1 MNYPLIIAF
10 EMSGDH
16 DGAFPLA
23 VAWSLPDGSI
33 KSTLI
38 QPEDEWL
45 DSSEEHYLDI
55 DTDRLFEQGHGAK
68 AVLEEL
74 QLDREQEP
82 LYSPGHYTVER
93 ALERL
98 YDAVEGVNDL
108 PLRPL
113 QELLCDHSPDEVEAQ
128 LQEHRLLL
136 DLDPYTAEG
145 QVRLWLEVY
154 ARLL

>member
-1 MNYPLIIAF
+1 MTYPLIIAF
-10 EMSGDH
+10 EMSGDS
-16 DGAFPLA
+16 DDAFPLA
-23 VAWSLPDGSI
+23 IAWSLPEGSI

-45 DSSEEHYLDI
+45 EETDDRYLDI
-55 DTDRLFEQGHGAK
+55 DTDHLYQQGHSAK

-82 LYSPGHYTVER
+82 LYAPGYYTAERGLEKLYATVEG
-93 ALERL
+93 
-98 YDAVEGVNDL
+98 DNDL

-113 QELLCDHSPDEVEAQ
+113 QELLVDHSPDEVEAL
-128 LQEHRLLL
+128 LQESRLLL

-154 ARLL
+154 ARLQ